1 MRRSTSKY
9 GLNVRRCGQD
19 FDERDA
25 VLDPRTH
32 NSTRTRIRNRDWDGN
47 WFRYVDAWDFSFF
60 STKLLKH
67 YETLKLHVFDE
78 LANLNLVSISG
89 LRRDYIHEYYTFE
102 ITNLPSETSKI
113 YQLAL
118 KHLSEDDL
126 QIPREIESL
135 KTILRDHN
143 NWVNQLK
150 TELDKLIE

>member
-32 NSTRTRIRNRDWDGN
+32 NSTRTRTRIRNRDWDGN

-78 LANLNLVSISG
+78 LAYRIGDLVVLTKIAPINLIVMKR
-89 LRRDYIHEYYTFE
+89 LR
-102 ITNLPSETSKI
+102 L
-113 YQLAL
+113 
-118 KHLSEDDL
+118 
-126 QIPREIESL
+126 
-135 KTILRDHN
+135 
-143 NWVNQLK
+143 
-150 TELDKLIE
+150 